1 MVVQEG
7 PGGTGTR
14 IINRDYPYETGLI
27 SGTTKQEGR
36 ISNLVPVK
44 GSLVKRRVKIGL

>member
-1 MVVQEG
+1 MAIG
-7 PGGTGTR
+7 PHSKGQRG
-14 IINRDYPYETGLI
+14 IANRYPPLSGLTAE
-27 SGTTKQEGR
+27 TTKQEGR